1 VQPEDLLRFGL
12 IPELV
17 GRLPVVAALQELD
30 HGDLVRILTE
40 PKNAITKQYQK
51 FFDMEDVR
59 LEFTDDA
66 LDEVARQAIKRDTG
80 ARGLRAILED
90 VMLDIMYDLP
100 SQDDIE
106 NVVITKDVIEKRTE
120 PVIQAREGKKRK
132 A

>member
-1 VQPEDLLRFGL
+1 MIAALHELSEEDL
-12 IPELV
+12 
-17 GRLPVVAALQELD
+17 GRV
-30 HGDLVRILTE
+30 LTE

-59 LEFTDDA
+59 LEFTPDA
-66 LDEVARQAIKRDTG
+66 LKTIASEAVVRDTG

-100 SQDDIE
+100 SRPDIE
-106 NVVITKDVIEKRTE
+106 AVIINQESIVGEGVPE
-120 PVIQAREGKKRK
+120 LQLREGKKK